1 MLVQI
6 NVDVYAYYKHQPPV
20 YRFWVNDTLYNERE
34 FWVDC
39 LSNYIE
45 EEMYVELEPGKHTF
59 LIEKVTTDIHSKI
72 WVEKFVVKYNETVN
86 TVFLNIDPQDKQ
98 IINFEIG

>member
-6 NVDVYAYYKHQPPV
+6 NVDVYAYYKHQPPI

-39 LSNYIE
+39 FANYIE
-45 EEMYVELEPGKHTF
+45 EEMYVELELGKHTF
-59 LIEKVTTDIHSKI
+59 LIEKVVPDIQSKI
-72 WVEKFVVKYNETVN
+72 WIEKICIQYQNVEN
-86 TVFLNIDPQDKQ
+86 TMTFPIDPQDKQ